1 MQTRLWSQ
9 ALEGPGGIAY
19 VQPMLNKLLTLFRD
33 PEAEVDLS
41 AEEEREAV
49 AAILV
54 EAAHADDDYAPSE
67 RSVIDRVLARRYD
80 LSEEDARTLRGRG
93 EAAQEAATDLVRFT
107 QAVKRV
113 IPHEHRVG
121 VIEDVWEVTFADGN
135 RDHMENALV
144 RRLCGLLYVAD
155 RDAGL
160 ARHRVEER
168 LGRD

>member
-1 MQTRLWSQ
+1 MQTRPALA
-9 ALEGPGGIAY
+9 ALERRGYRAY
-19 VQPMLNKLLTLFRD
+19 LAAMLNKLLLLFRD

-41 AEEEREAV
+41 DEEEREAV

-54 EAAHADDDYAPSE
+54 EAANADDDYDASE

-80 LSEEDARTLRGRG
+80 LSDEEARTLRGRG

-113 IPHEHRVG
+113 IPHEHRIG

-160 ARHRVEER
+160 ARQRVEGR
-168 LGRD
+168 LGRA